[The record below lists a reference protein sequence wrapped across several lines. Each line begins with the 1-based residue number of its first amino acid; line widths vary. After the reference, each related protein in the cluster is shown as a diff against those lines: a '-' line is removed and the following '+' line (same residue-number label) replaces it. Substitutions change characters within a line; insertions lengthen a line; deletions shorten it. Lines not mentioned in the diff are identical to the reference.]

1 MPRTKVQITESEVT
15 DPDGETRETKQY
27 RVTIPKDTAEFF
39 GLDQGDELEW
49 EMGRARN
56 KMEVTVHPKEDS
68 Q

>member
-15 DPDGETRETKQY
+15 DRHGNTRDTKQY

-39 GLDQGDELEW
+39 SLEQGDELEW

-56 KMEVTVHPKEDS
+56 KMEITIHRPDE
-68 Q
+68 